1 MQRHCESHRRLLDSL
16 SSVQF
21 MLKNTEG
28 FASNTAPFAF
38 LERWFEAHL
47 TNDDKKFA
55 DFLAERAPRWLP
67 WPPSRRPGARTPR

>member
-1 MQRHCESHRRLLDSL
+1 MERHCESHLRLLDSL
-16 SSVQF
+16 SLLHF

-28 FASNTAPFAF
+28 FALNLGPFAV

-55 DFLAERAPRWLP
+55 DFLAQRAAPVAAAA
-67 WPPSRRPGARTPR
+67 S